1 MHEAQALLVELGTE
15 ELPPKALDEL
25 SRAFVKGVCDGLQ
38 QHGLAADF
46 DQAHRY
52 ATPRRLAV
60 HIPAVAA
67 MQPDQTLQR
76 KGPAVRVGLD
86 DAGQP
91 TAPLL
96 GFARSCGVEVADL
109 QQLET
114 DKGAWF
120 VYRRVQP
127 GKSLA
132 ELLPDIVSK
141 ALAGLPIPKPMRW
154 AAHDYTFVRPV
165 HWLLLLHGE
174 QLIEGEVLGL
184 HSEQVSYGH
193 RFHGGKALH
202 ISAADTWLQALREAR
217 VLADPLERRERIR
230 SEVARVAAGIS
241 GTPQLSPALLDEIAN
256 LTEWP
261 VAVACCF
268 DREFL
273 SVPQEALVTTMEANQ
288 KFLPVFDAAGQLS
301 EHFIGIANIES
312 RDEAEVRKGYE
323 RVIRPRFADARF
335 FWDEDLQQPL
345 EAHCEGLR
353 EVTYQRELGS
363 LWDKTLR
370 VTELSRLIANRSGV
384 DAAQAVQAAALSR
397 CDLLTRMVNEFPGLQ
412 GIVGRRI
419 AEQQGED
426 PALAVA
432 LDEFYAPRQAAAN
445 IAGSALGRVVAVAD
459 RVDTL
464 AGIFAIGLKP
474 SGNKDP
480 YALRRAALALAR
492 TMIEGHLELDLQGLL
507 REALEQIPDSAL
519 AAGLKAG
526 KRRPSSNK
534 TTPETTVNI
543 GSRRAQLADELREFI
558 LERLRGYYLNQG
570 LASGVFEAVLAA
582 TPSSLTD
589 FDRRIHALATFLHR
603 PESQSLVAANKRAAN
618 LLRKEGAVR
627 AALPEPEAMEEP
639 AEQQL
644 VAALRVTAEQSRVL
658 VEAGKYGESLA
669 LIAQLEAPLA
679 RFFDEVMVLDENPA
693 KRARRLAM
701 LRHLQDLACEIADL
715 SRI

>member
-1 MHEAQALLVELGTE
+1 MHKTQALLVELGTE
-15 ELPPKALDEL
+15 ELPPRALDEL
-25 SRAFVKGVCDGLQ
+25 SIAFAEGISEGLRK
-38 QHGLAADF
+38 HGLEGDF
-46 DQAHRY
+46 AQLRRF

-67 MQPDQTLQR
+67 MQPEQR
-76 KGPAVRVGLD
+76 RQRRGPAVRTGRD

-91 TAPLL
+91 TPPLL

-114 DKGAWF
+114 AKGAWF
-120 VYRRVQP
+120 VYRSVQP

-132 ELLPDIVSK
+132 ELLPEIVSQ

-165 HWLLLLHGE
+165 HWLLMLHGE
-174 QLIEGEVLGL
+174 QLIEGQVLGL
-184 HSEQVSYGH
+184 RSERISHGH
-193 RFHGGKALH
+193 RFHASQALH
-202 ISAADTWLQALREAR
+202 ITAADTWLQALREAR

-230 SEVARVAAGIS
+230 SEVARVATGIG
-241 GTPQLSPALLDEIAN
+241 GTPQLSQALLDEIAN

-261 VAVACCF
+261 VAVACRF

-273 SVPQEALVTTMEANQ
+273 SVPHEALITTMEANQ

-312 RDEAEVRKGYE
+312 RDEDAVRKGYE

-335 FWDEDLQQPL
+335 FWNEDLQQPL
-345 EAHCEGLR
+345 ASHCDGLR
-353 EVTYQRELGS
+353 EVTYQGELGS

-384 DAAQAVQAAALSR
+384 DAAQAVQAASLSR
-397 CDLLTRMVNEFPGLQ
+397 CDLLTRMVSEFPELQ

-426 PALAVA
+426 SALAVA
-432 LDEFYAPRQAAAN
+432 LDEFYAPRQAAAS
-445 IAGSALGRVVAVAD
+445 IADSALGRVLAVAD

-464 AGIFAIGLKP
+464 AGIFALGLKP

-492 TMIEGHLELDLQGLL
+492 TMIEGNLELDLQGLL
-507 REALEQIPDSAL
+507 REALEQIPDTAL
-519 AAGLKAG
+519 AAGLKAR
-526 KRRPSSNK
+526 KRGHPSNS
-534 TTPETTVNI
+534 TSADAVVDI
-543 GSRRAQLADELREFI
+543 GPRRAQLADELREFI

-570 LASGVFEAVLAA
+570 VASGVFAAVVAA

-589 FDRRIHALATFLHR
+589 FDRRIHALVAFLQR

-618 LLRKEGAVR
+618 LLRKEGVVL
-627 AALPEPEAMEEP
+627 AALPEVSVLHEP
-639 AEQQL
+639 AEREL
-644 VAALRVTAEQSRVL
+644 AAALRVTAEQSRVL
-658 VEAGKYGESLA
+658 VEAGKYAESLA

-679 RFFDEVMVLDENPA
+679 RFFDEVMVLDEDPD

-701 LRHLQDLACEIADL
+701 LRQLQDLACEIADL